1 VTSQRSGRGVRE
13 LVPESGYRVEL
24 RFLAVA
30 SVVAFVVP
38 LTGQINLLLGFALL
52 GFFAFY
58 LWKASRNE
66 AEAPEL
72 VGPAAHLGVLP
83 ARAPAAGDRHV
94 LVSVLLGVGDVGVI
108 AEDLDIE
115 GCVVTWQERVAEQA
129 RSVKFLE

>member
-1 VTSQRSGRGVRE
+1 LLLGLGWSVVVLIALIVALRRSGRGVRE

-38 LTGQINLLLGFALL
+38 LTGQINLLLEFALL

-83 ARAPAAGDRHV
+83 ARAPSPASGQSWRRNFWSAGRSRGGYAAKP
-94 LVSVLLGVGDVGVI
+94 
-108 AEDLDIE
+108 
-115 GCVVTWQERVAEQA
+115 
-129 RSVKFLE
+129 RSPH